1 MGIQFEFFEAGCGD
15 SILVSTEEGTN
26 EGTNILI
33 DGGVATTYQDEI
45 TYSLDKLN
53 SDLDLVVVTHIDT
66 DHICGIIE
74 LLNDKY
80 RRNMIK
86 KFWFNTASE
95 KMRIMEYDNN
105 EIGGGHGNLL
115 SSFIQSRKIPHNN
128 NIYVKNNTT
137 HNIFYF
143 GRNKDIKLTLLSPTK
158 DGLKT
163 LRNNWS
169 EDDILK
175 KCQGSSIQIGGY
187 SQPEDRREVDDLYFK
202 YKNKQIKFG
211 RKDTY
216 TNNSSIAFI
225 LSYKHKN
232 FLFLGDSDI
241 NDINN
246 SLKDLGYSEKKD
258 EQLQVEFVKLSHH
271 GSKKNINDEFLS
283 LIKSD
288 TFVTLTNGSHPNNS
302 KYKHPDKESYALI
315 LNHTKRAKNINLFFN
330 YSQPIDKKFP
340 RDMNERIK
348 YHFQA
353 DKKNI
358 LRF

>member
-1 MGIQFEFFEAGCGD
+1 MGIRFEFFEAGCGD
-15 SILVSTEEGTN
+15 SILVSTD

-33 DGGVATTYQDEI
+33 DGGVASTYEDAI
-45 TYSLDKLN
+45 TYSLDTLN
-53 SDLDLVVVTHIDT
+53 GDLDLVVVTHIDT

-86 KFWFNTASE
+86 DFWFNTASE
-95 KMRIMEYDNN
+95 NMLIMGQDTN

-115 SSFIQSRKIPHNN
+115 SYFIRSRDISHKN
-128 NIYVKNNTT
+128 NIYLKENISD
-137 HNIFYF
+137 NIFPI
-143 GRNKDIKLTLLSPTK
+143 GKDIKLTLLSPTQK
-158 DGLKT
+158 ALKE
-163 LRNNWS
+163 LRDTWNEN
-169 EDDILK
+169 DILK
-175 KCQGSSIQIGGY
+175 KCQGGSVQIGGY
-187 SQPEDRREVDDLYFK
+187 KYPEDRREIDDLYTS
-202 YKNKQIKFG
+202 YKNKKIKFG
-211 RKDTY
+211 KKDTY

-225 LSYKHKN
+225 LSYKNKN

-241 NDINN
+241 NDINI

-258 EQLQVEFVKLSHH
+258 EQLEVGFVKLSHH

-288 TFVTLTNGSHPNNS
+288 TFVTLTDGSHPNNS
-302 KYKHPDKESYALI
+302 KYKHPDKESYTLI
-315 LNHTKRAKNINLFFN
+315 LNHSKRARTINLFFN

-340 RDMNERIK
+340 RDMDERVQ
-348 YHFQA
+348 YHFQTN
-353 DKKNI
+353 KINT